1 MSKPGFIHYLMIS
14 PVQLLLVGFIL
25 LPSVY
30 VAWLSLQQSTF
41 GQDPVFVG
49 LQNYIFIFTDPVFW
63 RAFWNTF
70 WVVNVVVYGELLL
83 GIGLALLLAGW
94 MPGKRTIIAVL
105 LAPYAITEVTAV
117 VMWRYMLE
125 PDVGLINY
133 LLMQWHLPQIEWS
146 INPLHALAVVAL
158 LSIWLHLP
166 FTFLILYAAVTAIPR
181 ELIEASVVDG
191 ASPWQTFWHVKLR
204 VIMPAILVALMFRY
218 IIAMRLFSE
227 LWLLTEGGPARLTEV
242 LAVYLYR
249 YAFRYHEFG
258 VAAATGLAMLLLSLL
273 IALPYLYQMYRQM
286 FRHA

>member
-1 MSKPGFIHYLMIS
+1 
-14 PVQLLLVGFIL
+14 
-25 LPSVY
+25 
-30 VAWLSLQQSTF
+30 
-41 GQDPVFVG
+41 VFVG

-94 MPGKRTIIAVL
+94 MPGKRIIIAVL

-227 LWLLTEGGPARLTEV
+227 VWLLTEGGPARLTEV

-249 YAFRYHEFG
+249 HAFRYHEFG
-258 VAAATGLAMLLLSLL
+258 VAAATGWAMLLLSLL

-286 FRHA
+286 FRDG

>member
-94 MPGKRTIIAVL
+94 MPGKRIIIAVL

-227 LWLLTEGGPARLTEV
+227 VWLLTEGGPARLTEV

-249 YAFRYHEFG
+249 HAFLYHEFG
-258 VAAATGLAMLLLSLL
+258 VAAATGWAMLLLSLL

-286 FRHA
+286 FRDG

>member
-1 MSKPGFIHYLMIS
+1 MIS

-94 MPGKRTIIAVL
+94 MPGKRIIIAVL

-146 INPLHALAVVAL
+146 INPLHVLAVVAL

-227 LWLLTEGGPARLTEV
+227 VWLLTEGGPARLTEV

-249 YAFRYHEFG
+249 HAFRYHEVG
-258 VAAATGLAMLLLSLL
+258 VAAATGWALLLLSLL

-286 FRHA
+286 FRDG